1 MPNSNQLSLYD
12 ELEAKRIR
20 QALRGDVRAFRD
32 LVTKYHPLAYSM
44 AYKILGDS
52 QDAEEVVQDA
62 FVKIYRAL
70 EGFRGDASFKTW
82 IARIVLRLS
91 LNRRRDRSRSA
102 WRRLGMHLRKDPHEQ
117 HSGPGSPT
125 PEAEC
130 ISQEIQQLV
139 RQFVDELA
147 EPLRQVVV
155 LNSFEEL
162 SYEEI
167 AHILAIPPGTVSSR
181 LHNARKK
188 LLVRLRHLDLI

>member
-1 MPNSNQLSLYD
+1 MPNSNKLSLYD
-12 ELEAKRIR
+12 EIEAKRIR
-20 QALRGDVRAFRD
+20 QALQGDVRAFRD
-32 LVTKYHPLAYSM
+32 LVTQYHPLAYSM
-44 AYKILGDS
+44 AYKILGDP

-91 LNRRRDRSRSA
+91 LNRRRDRSRST
-102 WRRLGMHLRKDPHEQ
+102 WRRLGMHLRKDPDEQ
-117 HSGPGSPT
+117 YSGPGSPT

-139 RQFVDELA
+139 RQFVDELP

-188 LLVRLRHLDLI
+188 LLVRLRRQDLI